1 MLDVGRRCQSSCC
14 RGGHPFQDHQCL
26 SGRQRCATSD
36 TLAKAIR
43 VKVVVTYANNA
54 LRSNKLDQLV
64 CYRALA
70 ITLTIGL
77 EVAKVT
83 NMALL
88 VGGST
93 VVLVEGVDC
102 PNPSLLACKNVLWPE
117 RARMT
122 PEVSEC
128 GVVRRKRTM
137 WTGGSAAVS
146 IVTEGMYVN
155 ATLSV
160 GVVSGNIP

>member
-1 MLDVGRRCQSSCC
+1 M
-14 RGGHPFQDHQCL
+14 
-26 SGRQRCATSD
+26 
-36 TLAKAIR
+36 
-43 VKVVVTYANNA
+43 VVTYANNA

-77 EVAKVT
+77 EVAQVT
-83 NMALL
+83 DMALL
-88 VGGST
+88 IGGST

-102 PNPSLLACKNVLWPE
+102 PNPSLLACENVLWPN

-128 GVVRRKRTM
+128 GVVR
-137 WTGGSAAVS
+137 
-146 IVTEGMYVN
+146 
-155 ATLSV
+155 
-160 GVVSGNIP
+160 